1 MSRPVGEVAACAF
14 DPILTRHT
22 KLDSDSGI
30 GAPLPRET
38 RLPRFSLI
46 LVTAATLLAS
56 AADAQ
61 PAASPVSS
69 AATPAPAASQS
80 APSAEPVPAAKPPQA
95 TAAAPAPA
103 AKPAQPTAPVT
114 KVPADKVVAILGQ
127 PVIGPLGTEV
137 GRLVD
142 VLVGQNGQPQAA
154 VIDFGGFMGVGS
166 RKIAVHW
173 NTLHFNPGD
182 PKYPIVLDLLPEQIK
197 AAPAYQGESKPAPV
211 VVAPWE
217 SQKPAAD
224 ASKTTAPR

>member
-1 MSRPVGEVAACAF
+1 M
-14 DPILTRHT
+14 
-22 KLDSDSGI
+22 
-30 GAPLPRET
+30 
-38 RLPRFSLI
+38 PRFSLI
-46 LVTAATLLAS
+46 LVLAAMLAAPAANAQPATSPAAPAS
-56 AADAQ
+56 AA
-61 PAASPVSS
+61 SK
-69 AATPAPAASQS
+69 PAPIAVAPAHPITPPQAA
-80 APSAEPVPAAKPPQA
+80 AAKPPTPIAPAPPQA

-103 AKPAQPTAPVT
+103 AKPAQHTAPVT

-137 GRLVD
+137 GRLID

-182 PKYPIVLDLLPEQIK
+182 PKYPIVLDLLPDQIK
-197 AAPAYQGESKPAPV
+197 AAPAYQGETKPAPV

-217 SQKPAAD
+217 KQPPAAE
-224 ASKTTAPR
+224 AAKTTAPQ

>member
-1 MSRPVGEVAACAF
+1 MLAA
-14 DPILTRHT
+14 P
-22 KLDSDSGI
+22 
-30 GAPLPRET
+30 
-38 RLPRFSLI
+38 
-46 LVTAATLLAS
+46 TAN
-56 AADAQ
+56 AQ
-61 PAASPVSS
+61 PATSP
-69 AATPAPAASQS
+69 AAPAPAASKP
-80 APSAEPVPAAKPPQA
+80 APIAVAPAHPITPPQAAAAKPPTPIAPAPPQA

-103 AKPAQPTAPVT
+103 AKPAQHTAPVT

-137 GRLVD
+137 GRLID

-182 PKYPIVLDLLPEQIK
+182 PKYPIVLDLLPDQIK
-197 AAPAYQGESKPAPV
+197 AAPAYQGETKPAPV

-217 SQKPAAD
+217 KQPPAAE
-224 ASKTTAPR
+224 AAKTTAPQ